1 MIQSKI
7 AKVTALAMCMSLL
20 LAIPAYAST
29 GQGSQN
35 NMNNNMNNMNRNMNT
50 SMGGINMNP
59 STSMGGINMNMNTS
73 MGGINMQSQQNGTQN
88 GMQNSTQSASQN
100 NQQLSNAAQYMVNQ
114 GIIKGNSSGNY
125 SMSDNVK
132 RCDMSLMLVRAFNL
146 NTESNSSGSNFGD
159 VAQNSYYY
167 AAVNTMKQLGI
178 AQGDGQNFNP
188 SQNMTLQET
197 ILFVQ
202 RALDAAGI
210 DYSDVDLEDLFAGRS
225 LSDSATREDV
235 SAILYAVLG
244 EDYTDTTATT
254 SADTIGYSADED
266 TSITFDGDD
275 FNDVCADAT
284 DGTLNYVVFTNPSS
298 TLGKLYYDYTS
309 SSDYDSK
316 VGTSEKYYYDADDGD
331 SLSAVAF
338 VPNTDL
344 FGTVNI
350 NYTGYDTDG
359 NSFTGSVKITINAE
373 DEVVADAI
381 TYDTDEDTA
390 ITFDEDDFNDVCTE
404 ATAEDLSYVKFTLPS
419 TSYGKLYYNYT
430 SSSDYEDKVVS
441 TDKYYYDA
449 DDDELTLSGV
459 TFVPKD
465 GFTGT
470 AKVNYTGYNA
480 DGESFTGTVKITVE

>member
-7 AKVTALAMCMSLL
+7 AKVTALATCMSLL

-35 NMNNNMNNMNRNMNT
+35 NMSNMNNRNN
-50 SMGGINMNP
+50 INMN
-59 STSMGGINMNMNTS
+59 TSMGGINMNMNTS
-73 MGGINMQSQQNGTQN
+73 MGGIDIQFQQNGTQN
-88 GMQNSTQSASQN
+88 GMQNGTQSASQN
-100 NQQLSNAAQYMVNQ
+100 NKQLSNAAQYMVNQ
-114 GIIKGNSSGNY
+114 GIIKGNTSGNY
-125 SMSDNVK
+125 SMADNVK
-132 RCDMSLMLVRAFNL
+132 RCDMSLMIVRAFNL
-146 NTESNSSGSNFGD
+146 TTAPNSSGNNFGD

-167 AAVNTMKQLGI
+167 AAVNTMKQMGI

-188 SQNMTLQET
+188 TQNMTLQEA

-210 DYSDVDLEDLFAGRS
+210 DYSDVDLEDLFAGKS
-225 LSDSATREDV
+225 LSGSATREDV
-235 SAILYAVLG
+235 STILYAVLG
-244 EDYTDTTATT
+244 EDYTDTAT
-254 SADTIGYSADED
+254 SANAVAYRADED

-284 DGTLNYVVFTNPSS
+284 GETLDYVVFSNPSG

-309 SSDYDSK
+309 SSIYDSK
-316 VGTSEKYYYDADDGD
+316 VSTSEKYYYDADDGD

-344 FGTVNI
+344 SGTVSI

-381 TYDTDEDTA
+381 TYDTDEETA
-390 ITFDEDDFNDVCTE
+390 ITFDEDDFNDVCTD
-404 ATAEDLSYVKFTLPS
+404 ATGEDLSYVKFTLPS

-430 SSSDYEDKVVS
+430 SSTDYDDKVAS
-441 TDKYYYDA
+441 TYKYYYDA
-449 DDDELTLSGV
+449 DDDSLALSGI

-465 GFTGT
+465 DFSGT
-470 AKVNYTGYNA
+470 AKVNYTGYNT
-480 DGESFTGTVKITVE
+480 DGETFTGTVKITVE